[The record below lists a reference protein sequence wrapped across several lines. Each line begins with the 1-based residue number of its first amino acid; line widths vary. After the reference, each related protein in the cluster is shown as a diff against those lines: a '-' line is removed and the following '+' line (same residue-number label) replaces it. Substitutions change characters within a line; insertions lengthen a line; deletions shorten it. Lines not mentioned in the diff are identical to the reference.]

1 MTNIITNP
9 QERTRFL
16 KFMAGGVFGAV
27 VDFGIM
33 NLFSKLF
40 GMVLTWAGTISF
52 TCAILS
58 NFLWNRY
65 WTYPDSRSRPI
76 AKQLAMFFIVN
87 VAGLAIR
94 LPILHYLEIPI
105 RQVFERLSMNI
116 PFSPEFLGKNFTLAI
131 AVFIVMLWNFFVNR
145 YWTYND
151 IDKKVVTP

>member
-1 MTNIITNP
+1 MTIITHR

-16 KFMAGGVFGAV
+16 KFLAVGVIGAV
-27 VDFGIM
+27 VDFGVM

-40 GMVLTWAGTISF
+40 GMILTWAGTISF

-87 VAGLAIR
+87 VVGLAIR
-94 LPILHYLEIPI
+94 LPSLHFLELPM
-105 RQVFERLSMNI
+105 RQLFEHLSLNI
-116 PFSPEFLGKNFTLAI
+116 PFTPEFLGKNFTLAI
-131 AVFIVMLWNFFVNR
+131 AVFVVMLWNFFVNR

-151 IDKKVVTP
+151 IDEKAATT